1 MKKRRLFSAALLLYV
16 VVGCWKGYVA
26 LFDKGDSEPR
36 QIFPCPVVSLPE
48 ADQTAL
54 EEGILVRNQR
64 DLEQILEDYLS

>member
-1 MKKRRLFSAALLLYV
+1 MIWKQFFSIIAVLSLIL
-16 VVGCWKGYVA
+16 GSWKGYVA

-54 EEGILVRNQR
+54 KEGILVRNQR

>member
-1 MKKRRLFSAALLLYV
+1 MKKRRLLSAAVLLYL

-26 LFDKGDSEPR
+26 LFEKDASEPR
-36 QIFPCPVVSLPE
+36 QIFPCPVSALPE

-54 EEGILVRNQR
+54 EEGILVRNPR